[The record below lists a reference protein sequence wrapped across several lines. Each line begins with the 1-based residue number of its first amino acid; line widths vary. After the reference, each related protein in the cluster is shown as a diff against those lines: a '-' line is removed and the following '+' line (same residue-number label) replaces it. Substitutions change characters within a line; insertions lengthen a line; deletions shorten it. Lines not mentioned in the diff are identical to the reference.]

1 MSGTEPQVLK
11 GGHLG
16 WQKWSAPACPGNDRP
31 EERTGCCPQV
41 SWAAQVTRLLAELE
55 KTGPSAFSSLL
66 PRLPVLR
73 EQVLHQHLSPH
84 GRAVAPDL
92 GIESRARGLVWQL
105 IQWGKM
111 ALRG

>member
-1 MSGTEPQVLK
+1 M
-11 GGHLG
+11 
-16 WQKWSAPACPGNDRP
+16 
-31 EERTGCCPQV
+31 

-55 KTGPSAFSSLL
+55 KTGPSAFSLL
-66 PRLPVLR
+66 PQLPILR
-73 EQVLHQHLSPH
+73 EQVLHQHLSPQ

-105 IQWGKM
+105 SQWGKM

>member
-1 MSGTEPQVLK
+1 MVGRSGQHLPALGMTVQRNEP
-11 GGHLG
+11 
-16 WQKWSAPACPGNDRP
+16 
-31 EERTGCCPQV
+31 
-41 SWAAQVTRLLAELE
+41 AAVPRCHGLHRS
-55 KTGPSAFSSLL
+55 SAFSSLL
-66 PRLPVLR
+66 PQLPVLR